1 MAQDEISREPIQNRI
16 ITRVNVRLSWA
27 FVQPV
32 NSAPMGVDSTL
43 QAYTRPANSR
53 TMTPTMA

>member
-1 MAQDEISREPIQNRI
+1 MQNRI
-16 ITRVNVRLSWA
+16 ITSVNVRLSCA

-32 NSAPMGVDSTL
+32 NSAAMGVDSTL
-43 QAYTRPANSR
+43 HAYTSPANSR